1 MIVKK
6 KRLEK
11 LCCFYVSEFHLEM
24 ILVPYINNV
33 IEKNKKVSILTEIDL
48 EETIKILMSKINL
61 SEKRKKEILD
71 LGWKNNQTPN
81 IEEEMCVIVIGNKKY
96 IEEKGYLEY
105 TTKSEFIRK
114 YNKNPRVYE
123 KK

>member
-1 MIVKK
+1 MIVKN

-33 IEKNKKVSILTEIDL
+33 IEKNKKISILTEINL

-81 IEEEMCVIVIGNKKY
+81 IEEEMCVIVIGNKN
-96 IEEKGYLEY
+96 E
-105 TTKSEFIRK
+105 
-114 YNKNPRVYE
+114 
-123 KK
+123 